1 MPAQSKSPYYFKS
14 GWRRSGCS
22 QFAKHDDIARY
33 CEELATKTKACEAQI
48 LSLTKELQR
57 ANTQLARLE
66 EERFEFA
73 FENEKAALVCSK
85 TFMTLPMP
93 AFDEKL
99 ACHGE
104 PQAQLTRPNTRWQHG
119 GSRHRFISAS
129 PRDLAPTTH
138 PTLSRGG
145 TAGKQEKTW
154 RRKKPG
160 RK

>member
-93 AFDEKL
+93 AFDGPEDSSSR
-99 ACHGE
+99 ATWSDDSGFIIVRDATDGE
-104 PQAQLTRPNTRWQHG
+104 PEAEAPQGTRR
-119 GSRHRFISAS
+119 
-129 PRDLAPTTH
+129 
-138 PTLSRGG
+138 
-145 TAGKQEKTW
+145 
-154 RRKKPG
+154 
-160 RK
+160 